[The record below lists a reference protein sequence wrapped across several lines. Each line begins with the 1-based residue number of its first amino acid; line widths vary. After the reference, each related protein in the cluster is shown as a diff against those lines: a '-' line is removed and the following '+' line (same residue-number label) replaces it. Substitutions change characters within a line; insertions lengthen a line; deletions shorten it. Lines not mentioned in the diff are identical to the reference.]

1 VQLETPVHPAAVKG
15 NDMYRTFSLFSCL
28 LLASCAAKPVLIPD
42 IDVNRLMA
50 SNTMYLQRIVSENL
64 RSDISMGI
72 AVLVGIDEGD
82 KSYVALSPTPS
93 AARSNY
99 LQIVDFS
106 MIRTLDI
113 DQAKELLRV
122 IDYAIENYDL
132 NVSRLESINASFQS
146 ALQSQSLE
154 FQGSTL
160 APVTSDLLTFT
171 FVNIDGGSEA
181 VMDFGGE
188 AGARHGTKKLN
199 REKLELLGSL
209 MSGAIERIDTQ
220 ETH

>member
-1 VQLETPVHPAAVKG
+1 
-15 NDMYRTFSLFSCL
+15 
-28 LLASCAAKPVLIPD
+28 
-42 IDVNRLMA
+42 MA
-50 SNTMYLQRIVSENL
+50 SHTTHLERIVSENL

-82 KSYVALSPTPS
+82 RSYVALSPTPII
-93 AARSNY
+93 ARSNY

-122 IDYAIENYDL
+122 IDYGIENYDL

-146 ALQSQSLE
+146 AVQSQSLE

-160 APVTSDLLTFT
+160 APVTFDLLTFT

-181 VMDFGGE
+181 TMDFGGE
-188 AGARHGTKKLN
+188 AGARDGTKKLN